1 MSSTTL
7 LQQPDPVFIDLTTHL
22 RQQAREDARDAEIE
36 TRANAIFT
44 RMKHSPTATD
54 VMDAIGYITP
64 HDAAQMAVAFAR
76 QDRTM
81 LGVALAVMIE
91 NAFDLIAQAEAIKQV
106 ERIEREA
113 GL

>member
-1 MSSTTL
+1 MNT
-7 LQQPDPVFIDLTTHL
+7 LQQPDPVFIDLGKHL
-22 RQQAREDARDAEIE
+22 RQRAREEARDAEIE

-44 RMKHSPTATD
+44 RMKHAPTPQD
-54 VMDAIGYITP
+54 VMDAIGYIQM
-64 HDAAQMAVAFAR
+64 HEAAQMATAFAR

-81 LGVALAVMIE
+81 LGVAVATMIE
-91 NAFDLIAQAEAIKQV
+91 NAFGLIAQSEAIRQV